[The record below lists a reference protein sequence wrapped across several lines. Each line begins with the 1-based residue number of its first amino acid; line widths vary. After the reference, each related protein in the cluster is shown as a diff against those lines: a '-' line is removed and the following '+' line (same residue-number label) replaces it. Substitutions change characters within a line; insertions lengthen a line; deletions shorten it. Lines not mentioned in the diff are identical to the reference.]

1 MSDQKSHVE
10 HLEASLN
17 AARREADALREQV
30 QLHERRR
37 NSSAPT
43 TAAPLALT
51 TTAATSHDFNMD
63 SAWATLLAQVSKM
76 NSFVIWDLLIS
87 MLFRSQ
93 IIMFEK

>member
-1 MSDQKSHVE
+1 MNLLFYRWQDKMSDQKNHVE

-37 NSSAPT
+37 NSSTPM

-51 TTAATSHDFNMD
+51 TTAATSHEFNMD
-63 SAWATLLAQVSKM
+63 SAWASLLAQVSEKN
-76 NSFVIWDLLIS
+76 NSFYRRI
-87 MLFRSQ
+87 
-93 IIMFEK
+93 

>member
-1 MSDQKSHVE
+1 MTDQKSHVE

-51 TTAATSHDFNMD
+51 TTTAATSHDFNMD
-63 SAWATLLAQVSKM
+63 SAWATLLAQVSKI
-76 NSFVIWDLLIS
+76 NSFVILGLLI
-87 MLFRSQ
+87 FFV
-93 IIMFEK
+93 IFITNNK